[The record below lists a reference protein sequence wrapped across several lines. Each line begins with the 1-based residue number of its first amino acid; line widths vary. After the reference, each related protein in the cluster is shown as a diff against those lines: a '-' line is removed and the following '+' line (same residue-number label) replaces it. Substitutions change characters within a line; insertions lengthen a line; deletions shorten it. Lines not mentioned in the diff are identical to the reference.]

1 MEFTMACRGAHI
13 LWSVLGLAA
22 CGALAVRGDDWPGWR
37 GPARSGKSAE
47 TGLLKTW
54 PVGGPALLWKAS
66 GIGKGFSSVAVVKG
80 TVYTTGDVGGDLKI
94 SALDDTGRI
103 LWQQIQGPAFTAS
116 HGGARSTPVVDG
128 NRIYLVGG
136 SGRVTCHDAAT
147 QQLVWERELKSLGGA
162 PGGWGYSESALIVDD
177 KVIVTPGGSTGI
189 VALDKRTGQD
199 VWRGDAPCKAHY
211 CSAIVIRD
219 QTHALIVQG
228 TGSGLLALDPKD
240 GRRVWSSDFSAGNTA
255 NCPDPAYADGY
266 LFWAN
271 GYGKGGICF
280 KVECRE
286 GAWLFTEA
294 WRTGDMICHH
304 GGYVIDKGY
313 IYGNHNAGWSCLD
326 LKTGQPAW
334 KNQKGVGKGSIC
346 LADGLLFLFGENG
359 GKAGLATAS
368 PEAFAMRGEVTVQ
381 GAGPSWAHP
390 VVADGRLY
398 LRYDDS
404 LYCFDVK
411 GR

>member
-1 MEFTMACRGAHI
+1 M
-13 LWSVLGLAA
+13 
-22 CGALAVRGDDWPGWR
+22 
-37 GPARSGKSAE
+37 
-47 TGLLKTW
+47 
-54 PVGGPALLWKAS
+54 WKAS

-80 TVYTTGDVGGDLKI
+80 TVYATGDVGGDLTL
-94 SALDDTGRI
+94 SALNDKGKI
-103 LWQQIQGPAFTAS
+103 LWQQAQGPAFTAS

-128 NRIYLVGG
+128 NRIYVVGG

-147 QQLVWERELKSLGGA
+147 HQLVWERELKSLGGA
-162 PGGWGYSESALIVDD
+162 PGGWGYSESALVVDD
-177 KVIVTPGGSTGI
+177 KVIVTPGGSNGI

-199 VWRGDAPCKAHY
+199 VWRGDAACKAHY

-219 QTHALIVQG
+219 QEHALIVQG

-255 NCPDPAYADGY
+255 NCPDPAYEDGY

-286 GAWLFTEA
+286 GVWSFSEA
-294 WRTGDMICHH
+294 WRTSDMICHH

-346 LADGLLFLFGENG
+346 FADGLLYLFGEQG
-359 GKAGLATAS
+359 GKAGVAPAS
-368 PEAFAMRGEVTVQ
+368 PDGLAMSGEVTVQ

-390 VVADGRLY
+390 VVAGGRLY
-398 LRYDDS
+398 LRYDDN
-404 LYCFDVK
+404 LFCFDVK